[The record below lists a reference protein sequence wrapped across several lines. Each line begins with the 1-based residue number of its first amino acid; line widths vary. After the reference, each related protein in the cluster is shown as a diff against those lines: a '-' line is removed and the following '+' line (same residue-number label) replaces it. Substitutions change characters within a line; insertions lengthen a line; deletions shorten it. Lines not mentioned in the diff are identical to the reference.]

1 MLKIGARKGGRRRKK
16 GRATAG
22 SRAWADAVDL
32 HAALAAMREHL
43 TAREERVV
51 EHVRKRAAEILGIS
65 PSTADRHWVLAR
77 AWLYREMQGADAGD
91 NS

>member
-51 EHVRKRAAEILGIS
+51 AHVRKRAAEE
-65 PSTADRHWVLAR
+65 DF
-77 AWLYREMQGADAGD
+77 GAVFGV
-91 NS
+91 